1 MIKYSLY
8 GGIKMTISDII
19 SLFSGI
25 ALFLFGMT
33 LMGDGLKATSGN
45 KLEPVLFRLTDTPVK
60 GLLLGGGVTTVI
72 QSSSATSVIVMGFVN
87 SGMMKLKQAI
97 PVILGAILGTS
108 ITGWIICL
116 SYIEGA
122 GGVSSLLSTST
133 LTGVVA
139 IIGIFLR
146 LFCKDKGRRHIGDI
160 MMGFAILMF
169 GMSAMSGSV
178 GGLKDQ
184 VWFDRL
190 LSTLRNP
197 LFGILVGI
205 MISVLLQS
213 ASAAVGIVQALS
225 VTGAIVF
232 DNALPLLMGIS
243 IGAALPVMIA
253 ALGTNTGGKRTA
265 LSYLVSCILG
275 VMTCASLYYIADAVF
290 TFPFEGIAMSPVRVA
305 IVNTVLRM
313 TMIVIL
319 FPFLDILEALVC
331 LIIPEKNSRTRDEIP
346 LNDRFIRHPSLAI
359 EQSRLAI
366 TRMAEEAHRAVLD
379 SIHLVGRYSD
389 QEYDTVVE
397 LEDMGDHYE
406 DKLGSFL
413 MKLSGQDLTE
423 RQERESTIF
432 LHTLSDLERLSDH
445 AMNIAGSAREIHDK
459 QISFSEEAYHE
470 MTVITA
476 AVREILDI
484 TMRAFSGEDLQLAMK
499 VEPLEEVIDD
509 ISDEMKLNH
518 IERLQQGRCSINQG
532 FVFNDLITDYERIS
546 DHCSNIAVALIEIY
560 SGSFATH
567 EYLGQVK
574 EEHNDNYD
582 KCYNEYKTRFALHGN
597 A

>member
-1 MIKYSLY
+1 
-8 GGIKMTISDII
+8 MTISDII

-45 KLEPVLFRLTDTPVK
+45 RLEPVLFKLTDTPIK
-60 GLLLGGGVTTVI
+60 GLVLGGGVTTVI

-87 SGMMKLKQAI
+87 SGMMKVKQAI

-108 ITGWIICL
+108 ITGWVICL

-178 GGLKDQ
+178 GGLKEQ
-184 VWFDRL
+184 AWFDQL

-290 TFPFEGIAMSPVRVA
+290 VFPFEGVAMNPVRVA

-313 TMIVIL
+313 CMIILL

-331 LIIPEKNSRTRDEIP
+331 LIIPEKNNKSRDEIS

-366 TRMAEEAHRAVLD
+366 SRMAEEAHQAVLE
-379 SIHLVGRYSD
+379 SMHLVGRYSD
-389 QEYDTVVE
+389 KEFEEISE
-397 LEDMGDHYE
+397 LEDSGDHYE
-406 DKLGSFL
+406 DELGSFL

-445 AMNIAGSAREIHDK
+445 AKNIAGSAKEIHDK
-459 QISFSEEAYHE
+459 QISFSEEAHHE
-470 MTVITA
+470 LSVITA

-484 TMRAFSGEDLQLAMK
+484 TMKAFSGENIELAMK

-532 FVFNDLITDYERIS
+532 FVFNDLITDFERIS

-574 EEHNDNYD
+574 EEHNDIFD

>member
-213 ASAAVGIVQALS
+213 ASAI
-225 VTGAIVF
+225 
-232 DNALPLLMGIS
+232 
-243 IGAALPVMIA
+243 
-253 ALGTNTGGKRTA
+253 
-265 LSYLVSCILG
+265 
-275 VMTCASLYYIADAVF
+275 
-290 TFPFEGIAMSPVRVA
+290 
-305 IVNTVLRM
+305 
-313 TMIVIL
+313 
-319 FPFLDILEALVC
+319 
-331 LIIPEKNSRTRDEIP
+331 
-346 LNDRFIRHPSLAI
+346 
-359 EQSRLAI
+359 
-366 TRMAEEAHRAVLD
+366 
-379 SIHLVGRYSD
+379 
-389 QEYDTVVE
+389 
-397 LEDMGDHYE
+397 
-406 DKLGSFL
+406 
-413 MKLSGQDLTE
+413 
-423 RQERESTIF
+423 
-432 LHTLSDLERLSDH
+432 
-445 AMNIAGSAREIHDK
+445 
-459 QISFSEEAYHE
+459 
-470 MTVITA
+470 
-476 AVREILDI
+476 
-484 TMRAFSGEDLQLAMK
+484 
-499 VEPLEEVIDD
+499 
-509 ISDEMKLNH
+509 
-518 IERLQQGRCSINQG
+518 
-532 FVFNDLITDYERIS
+532 
-546 DHCSNIAVALIEIY
+546 
-560 SGSFATH
+560 
-567 EYLGQVK
+567 
-574 EEHNDNYD
+574 
-582 KCYNEYKTRFALHGN
+582 
-597 A
+597 

>member
-1 MIKYSLY
+1 
-8 GGIKMTISDII
+8 MTISDII

-45 KLEPVLFRLTDTPVK
+45 RLEPVLFKLTDTPIK
-60 GLLLGGGVTTVI
+60 GLVLGGGVTTVI

-87 SGMMKLKQAI
+87 SGMMKVKQAI

-108 ITGWIICL
+108 ITGWVICL

-178 GGLKDQ
+178 GGLKEQ
-184 VWFDRL
+184 AWFDQL

-290 TFPFEGIAMSPVRVA
+290 VFPFEGVAMNPVRVA

-313 TMIVIL
+313 CMIILL

-331 LIIPEKNSRTRDEIP
+331 LIIPEKNNKSRDEIS

-366 TRMAEEAHRAVLD
+366 SRMAEEAHQAVLE
-379 SIHLVGRYSD
+379 SMHLVGRYSD
-389 QEYDTVVE
+389 KEFEEISE
-397 LEDMGDHYE
+397 LEDSGDHYE
-406 DKLGSFL
+406 DELGSFL

-445 AMNIAGSAREIHDK
+445 AKNIAGSAKEIHDK
-459 QISFSEEAYHE
+459 QISFSEEAHHE
-470 MTVITA
+470 LSVITA

-484 TMRAFSGEDLQLAMK
+484 TMKAFSGENIELAMR

-574 EEHNDNYD
+574 EEHNDIFD